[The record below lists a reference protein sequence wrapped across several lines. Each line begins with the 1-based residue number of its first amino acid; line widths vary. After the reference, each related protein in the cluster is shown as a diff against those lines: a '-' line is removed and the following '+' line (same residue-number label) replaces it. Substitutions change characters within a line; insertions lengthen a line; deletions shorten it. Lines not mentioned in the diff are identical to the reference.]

1 MRRFTYI
8 LMVLALLTMP
18 AQILDAQTENP
29 APMQRISLDLK
40 GIDIIEL
47 FRILSLKMGVTI
59 VPTKNVSGR
68 INVFLNNLTLDDALD
83 VVLNSQDLACEKSP
97 GIINVM
103 TSDEYLKLYGRKY
116 NEKRKFNSY
125 KLNYAKPSTVFNAL
139 AQVKSDVGKIIVDE
153 TSATIFLMDTPER
166 LVLMEKTIKDLD
178 QAPETAVF
186 DLQYAK
192 TDDIKSQLSGVITP
206 GAGEMLVDSRSTRV
220 VVSDLPDR
228 MKKIKRIISAFD
240 TEIPQV
246 EIETRIAEITLRDEY
261 QRQINWQRIFEDIHN
276 LSLAGTFPASPS
288 WSVSPALSVASMLM
302 SVGTLE
308 SDKYTAALKF
318 LQTLG
323 DTKVLSQPKVI
334 ALNNQ
339 EAKIMVGS
347 REAYVIQS
355 LSQATASTVS
365 AENIQFID
373 VGVKLSV
380 MPTVHRDGFITLKI
394 KPEVSS
400 VRETITT
407 AMGSIVPIVNTS
419 EVDTVVKVKDGT
431 MIMIGGLV
439 KEDKR
444 SDTTGV
450 PGIAKTFLGPFFG
463 SRATL
468 KKRTE
473 MVVFL
478 IPRIIK
484 GDVSTTKED
493 LRGVVSKDLVPGLA
507 DHPLAT
513 VLPKDNTVSGI
524 NIQQKLK
531 GPKEY

>member
-1 MRRFTYI
+1 MKRCLTYI
-8 LMVLALLTMP
+8 IVGFILFAPMRVLGTGA
-18 AQILDAQTENP
+18 ENS
-29 APMQRISLDLK
+29 AAMQRISLDLK
-40 GIDIIEL
+40 GIDVIEL

-83 VVLNSQDLACEKSP
+83 VILSSQDLACEKNQ

-103 TSDEYLKLYGRKY
+103 TSDEYLKLYGRRY

-125 KLNYAKPSTVFNAL
+125 RLNYAKPATVFNAL
-139 AQVKSDVGKIIVDE
+139 AQIKSDVGKIIVDE

-166 LVLMEKTIKDLD
+166 LVLMEKTIKEMD

-220 VVSDLPDR
+220 IVSDLPDR
-228 MKKIKRIISAFD
+228 MKKIKRIIHAFD
-240 TEIPQV
+240 EEVPQV
-246 EIETRIAEITLRDEY
+246 EIETKIAEITLRDEF
-261 QRQINWQRIFEDIHN
+261 QRQINWEAIFHQIQN
-276 LSLAGTFPASPS
+276 LDLKGTFPVAPS
-288 WSVSPALSVASMLM
+288 FPVSPALTVASMLM
-302 SVGTLE
+302 NIGTLE
-308 SDKYTAALKF
+308 TDNYTAAIKV

-323 DTKVLSQPKVI
+323 NTKIVSQPKI
-334 ALNNQ
+334 LAMNNQ

-355 LSQATASTVS
+355 LSQATASTVA

-380 MPTVHRDGFITLKI
+380 MPTVHKDGFITLKI

-419 EVDTVVKVKDGT
+419 EVETVVKIKDGM

-439 KEDKR
+439 QDDKR

-450 PGIAKTFLGPFFG
+450 PGLAKTFMGALFG

-468 KKRTE
+468 KKRRE

-478 IPRIIK
+478 TPRIVR

-493 LRGVVSKDLVPGLA
+493 MPDTVSKDLIPGLA
-507 DHPLAT
+507 DHPLPAVT
-513 VLPKDNTVSGI
+513 PKDNTVAGI